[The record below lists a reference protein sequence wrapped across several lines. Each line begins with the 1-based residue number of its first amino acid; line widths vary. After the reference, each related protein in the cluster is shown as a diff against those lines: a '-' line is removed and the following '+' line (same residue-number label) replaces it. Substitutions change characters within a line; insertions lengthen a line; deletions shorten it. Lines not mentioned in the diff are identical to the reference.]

1 MSVGVQALSLVR
13 LWQGEDGNVVLFEND
28 SREGIGLTRN
38 PVLFILD
45 SHLVLTLSIQSC
57 TWLGGHQSLVV
68 LERLV
73 GVSLLDWEVSWRSAV
88 YLRLHQFSFILI
100 ASVQILSV
108 LASWRLVPLR
118 PLWGIVLALGI
129 IDISI
134 IRSFRVLLGNRVTL
148 AVTHCSASALLA
160 LLTRSRLPTLAI
172 YWILLN
178 TLAASSET
186 SDSFIFSLSAIMSAT
201 FITKVGIPI
210 RVTSG
215 VSTVASSSA
224 STALLLVVHLLRT
237 LTVLS
242 LSNLHYV
249 SIRIQTVS
257 PKPDMVYEQESR
269 WEYRDETQNAF
280 Y

>member
-1 MSVGVQALSLVR
+1 M
-13 LWQGEDGNVVLFEND
+13 
-28 SREGIGLTRN
+28 
-38 PVLFILD
+38 
-45 SHLVLTLSIQSC
+45 
-57 TWLGGHQSLVV
+57 
-68 LERLV
+68 
-73 GVSLLDWEVSWRSAV
+73 
-88 YLRLHQFSFILI
+88 
-100 ASVQILSV
+100 
-108 LASWRLVPLR
+108 
-118 PLWGIVLALGI
+118 
-129 IDISI
+129 
-134 IRSFRVLLGNRVTL
+134 
-148 AVTHCSASALLA
+148 THCSASALLA

-172 YWILLN
+172 YWILFN

-186 SDSFIFSLSAIMSAT
+186 SDSFIFSLSAVMTAT
-201 FITKVGIPI
+201 CITKVGVHI
-210 RVTSG
+210 RVTSR